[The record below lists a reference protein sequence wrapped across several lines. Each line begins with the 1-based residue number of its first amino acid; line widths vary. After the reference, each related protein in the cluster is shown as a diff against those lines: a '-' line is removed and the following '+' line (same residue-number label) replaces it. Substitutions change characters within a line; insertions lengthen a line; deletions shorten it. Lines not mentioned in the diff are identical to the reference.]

1 MSKKTVAILKD
12 LNFWS
17 ALSAVI
23 AIFKPLKDALDI
35 LGCDGNPISFV
46 TAAFAY
52 LKTVLQSIFD
62 TEVRFHF
69 VLGLFLE

>member
-1 MSKKTVAILKD
+1 MSKDSVAVLKD
-12 LNFWS
+12 VDFWS

-35 LGCDGNPISFV
+35 LACDGNPISFV

-62 TEVRFHF
+62 TEVGFI
-69 VLGLFLE
+69 